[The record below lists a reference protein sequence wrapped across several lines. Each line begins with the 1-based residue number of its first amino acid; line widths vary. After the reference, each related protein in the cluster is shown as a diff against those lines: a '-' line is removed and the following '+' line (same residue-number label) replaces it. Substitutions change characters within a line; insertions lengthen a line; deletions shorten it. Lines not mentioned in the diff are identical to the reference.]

1 MSKQRHRSPWILL
14 AAALAT
20 VAIVAAVVVWV
31 VKPKG
36 LPGIGNASG
45 GSYTVGLTDRPSS
58 LDIRTN
64 DERAVERVL
73 VGNVYET
80 LLTHDY
86 TENNSAIKAN
96 LVARFSQSDDGLHYS
111 FYLRDGL
118 TFADGEPLTAGSVVA
133 SLQAIITDD
142 YVGKDT
148 LGDVAKVANDN
159 DTTFTIDLH
168 KPNPSL
174 LEALTGRAGIVYRTT
189 DADADWTTQSH
200 GSGPFTMAGAD
211 GDTITLERNDH
222 YWGDAP
228 AAARIDLKYYTDQKA
243 MAADLTDGALDMALP
258 TDADV
263 AQQLDADSV
272 LSVAHGMGTAKTLVA
287 FNNAA
292 TSPFSDEQVRKLART
307 AIDAEGIAKSTP
319 AAEAQLSGPIS
330 QLQPGYVD
338 LDDLFPYDPEQA
350 LAMRSYFP
358 AGYFEPFTL
367 LTDAAHAALGTTV
380 MAQLTAVGLPV
391 SLEQVDAAELNE
403 RVERGDY
410 TCALIDMD
418 NPDDYVKFV
427 DGSTMFNYQNG
438 QAQDAWR
445 EAQAATDYAT
455 WRERLRDFDRVVSED
470 AASAWLY
477 TGKAWVAARQ
487 GVWGV
492 SPQLSDQRLGLARM
506 SR

>member
-1 MSKQRHRSPWILL
+1 MSNQRHRSPWILL
-14 AAALAT
+14 AAAIAAI
-20 VAIVAAVVVWV
+20 AIVAAVVVWV

-36 LPGIGNASG
+36 LPGGTAG
-45 GSYTVGLTDRPSS
+45 GSYAVGLTDRPDS
-58 LDIRTN
+58 LDIRTD
-64 DERAVERVL
+64 DERAAERIL

-86 TENNSAIKAN
+86 TDDGSAIKAN
-96 LVARFSQSDDGLHYS
+96 LVARWSQSDDGLHYS

-133 SLQAIITDD
+133 SLQAIITDG
-142 YVGKDT
+142 YVGRDT
-148 LGDVAKVANDN
+148 LGDVAKVANDD
-159 DTTFTIDLH
+159 DTAFTIDLH
-168 KPNPSL
+168 QPNPSL
-174 LEALTGRAGIVYRTT
+174 LEALTGRAGIVYETT
-189 DADADWTTQSH
+189 DDSADWTTASH
-200 GSGPFTMAGAD
+200 GSGPFTVAGTS
-211 GDTITLERNDH
+211 GDTITLQRNGH

-228 AAARIDLKYYTDQKA
+228 AAARIDLKYYTDQQA
-243 MAADLTDGALDMALP
+243 MARDLAAGTLDMALP
-258 TDADV
+258 TDAAV
-263 AQQLDADSV
+263 AEQLEGDRS

-307 AIDAEGIAKSTP
+307 AIDAEGIAKDAP

-350 LAMRSYFP
+350 LAMRGYFP

-367 LTDAAHAALGTTV
+367 LTDAAHATLGTTV
-380 MAQLTAVGLPV
+380 VAQLTAAGLPV
-391 SLEQVDAAELNE
+391 SLEQVDTAELSA

-410 TCALIDMD
+410 DCALIVMD
-418 NPDDYVKFV
+418 DPTDYVDFAN
-427 DGSTMFNYQNG
+427 GSTMFNYQNG
-438 QAQDAWR
+438 QAQEAWR
-445 EAQAATDYAT
+445 NAQAATDYAT
-455 WRERLRDFDRVVSED
+455 WRERLRDFDRTVSED

-492 SPQLSDQRLGLARM
+492 SPQLSDQRLELARL